1 MNRFRALLS
10 FVFSG
15 GLLIFLSPYL
25 IHRAATKHLPWS
37 FPIVVIPIYA
47 VLSYGA
53 FKVFWPHIVRGAG
66 PTSQQKN
73 DLNEHK

>member
-1 MNRFRALLS
+1 MNISLALPHPSSRNQASTLA
-10 FVFSG
+10 V
-15 GLLIFLSPYL
+15 
-25 IHRAATKHLPWS
+25 
-37 FPIVVIPIYA
+37 PIVVIPIYA